1 MPVGLRAVSGMTD
14 HPQEYVA
21 WGWAVNGFA
30 SVIGSVLTTVLAMT
44 YGFDTVLTIAVVVYL
59 CALATLWR
67 LLGASASI
75 QSAAA

>member
-1 MPVGLRAVSGMTD
+1 MTD

-44 YGFDTVLTIAVVVYL
+44 YGFDTVLTVAVVTYL
-59 CALATLWR
+59 VALATLWR
-67 LLGASASI
+67 LLGVSSR
-75 QSAAA
+75 SPVTAAA